1 MERELSILLVEDDPQ
16 ACEDIAAYVD
26 TLDDVILIGIT
37 NNASKAEQ
45 LIQDTLPDA
54 VILDLELHGGSGSGL
69 ALLQALHSAPPAK
82 LPYILITTHN
92 SSAVTYEAARQLG
105 ADFILSKHQ
114 NDYSAKS
121 VVEFLRALKQVIQKH
136 HANHTKINQGQ
147 DSPESP
153 VQKDRRMTRMICL
166 ELDRVGISAKAKGYQ
181 YLTDAILLVT
191 KAPTPNLCTIIGEKY
206 GKTESSVERAM
217 QNAIATAWRTT
228 PIDDLLT
235 YYTAKI
241 NSEKG
246 VPTMTEFIYHYANKI
261 KNEG

>member
-16 ACEDIAAYVD
+16 ACEDISTYID
-26 TLDDVILIGIT
+26 TLDDVVLTGIT
-37 NNASKAEQ
+37 NSASKAEQ

-54 VILDLELHGGSGSGL
+54 VILDLELHAGSGSGL
-69 ALLQALHSAPPAK
+69 SLLQALHSMPPAK
-82 LPYILITTHN
+82 IPYILITTNN

-105 ADFILSKHQ
+105 ADFIFSKHQ
-114 NDYSAKS
+114 NDYSAQS
-121 VVEFLRALKQVIQKH
+121 VVEFLRVLKHAIQKSH
-136 HANHTKINQGQ
+136 VKANQEQ
-147 DSPESP
+147 DPLESP
-153 VQKDRRMTRMICL
+153 AQKDRRIMRRICL
-166 ELDRVGISAKAKGYQ
+166 ELDRVGISTKAKGYQ

-191 KAPTPNLCTIIGEKY
+191 KAPTPNLCSVIGQKY

-217 QNAIATAWRTT
+217 QNAIAKAWRTT
-228 PIDDLLT
+228 PIDDLLSF
-235 YYTAKI
+235 YTAKI

>member
-16 ACEDIAAYVD
+16 ACEDISTYID
-26 TLDDVILIGIT
+26 TLDDVVLTGIT
-37 NNASKAEQ
+37 NSASKAEQ

-54 VILDLELHGGSGSGL
+54 VILDLELHAGSGSGL
-69 ALLQALHSAPPAK
+69 SLLQALHSMPPAK
-82 LPYILITTHN
+82 IPYILITTNN

-105 ADFILSKHQ
+105 ADFIFSKHQ
-114 NDYSAKS
+114 NDYSAQS
-121 VVEFLRALKQVIQKH
+121 VLEFLRALKHAIQKSH
-136 HANHTKINQGQ
+136 VKANQEQ
-147 DSPESP
+147 DPLESP
-153 VQKDRRMTRMICL
+153 AQKDRRIMRRICL
-166 ELDRVGISAKAKGYQ
+166 ELDRVGISTKAKGYQ

-191 KAPTPNLCTIIGEKY
+191 KAPTPNLCSVIGQKY

-217 QNAIATAWRTT
+217 QNAIAKAWRTT
-228 PIDDLLT
+228 PIDDLLSF
-235 YYTAKI
+235 YTAKI